1 MVKNLIRIGCNYNI
15 KGTRLENL
23 IEVFNEG
30 QKFATFVS
38 SVSARKLKCPS
49 SAWLGTLSAW
59 LGSAREISARTHHY

>member
-1 MVKNLIRIGCNYNI
+1 MVKNLIRIGCNYNS

-49 SAWLGTLSAW
+49 RLEPENFSSNSSLLDT
-59 LGSAREISARTHHY
+59 Y